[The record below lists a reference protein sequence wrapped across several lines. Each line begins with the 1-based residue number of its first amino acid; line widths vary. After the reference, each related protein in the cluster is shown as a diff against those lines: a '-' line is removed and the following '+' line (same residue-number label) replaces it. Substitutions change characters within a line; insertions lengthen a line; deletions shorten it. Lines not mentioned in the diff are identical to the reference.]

1 METNVRKMVT
11 LGAAVLVLAFASREA
26 GAMGGG
32 NLAPD
37 ASPYALLNDEIIA
50 APPLE
55 GRSAYQP
62 SARQDV
68 GIDKRRSPQRAN

>member
-1 METNVRKMVT
+1 METNVRKIVM
-11 LGAAVLVLAFASREA
+11 LGAVVLVLAFASREA

-37 ASPYALLNDEIIA
+37 ASPYALLNEQIIA

-55 GRSAYQP
+55 GRSADEP
-62 SARQDV
+62 SARQRV
-68 GIDKRRSPQRAN
+68 RRDKWRPPQRAQ